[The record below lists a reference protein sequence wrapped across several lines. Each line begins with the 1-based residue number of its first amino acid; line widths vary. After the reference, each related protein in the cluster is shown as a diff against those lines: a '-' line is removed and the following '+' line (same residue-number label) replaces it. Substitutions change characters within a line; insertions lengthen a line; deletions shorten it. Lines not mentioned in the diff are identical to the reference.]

1 MAHLSYHA
9 GKEGKVQKNQ
19 VKASLRHTQRLTYGA
34 YYKHGN
40 KDIDRKMTK
49 YNRDYEFQGV
59 PVEDA
64 IEDAL
69 EMRYK
74 AKTKTGKKQPIR
86 KDAAVIREIIVQPS
100 SDVFL
105 GLTILQKQEKMEK
118 FVKDARPWIEKEFGK
133 KNLLGASTHLD
144 ETNPHVHF
152 MVIPLTKDG
161 RLSQKDFF
169 KGPGHFHL
177 QHKDFREH
185 MNNKGW
191 NFDLENKYE
200 GAKGVSLKALKANG
214 AEIEQNRQEMTDLI
228 RENEI
233 LTEQNKKM
241 AEEMAETPE
250 IKEEALDIAV
260 QQFLTGGGTAVYKK
274 LREEIQEEVE
284 GEVKGDRKFVA
295 ERYHE
300 AMEKME
306 LAERMIALVTK
317 AEEEAPKLP
326 TREELQRILEDET
339 DKQFSVMVTKTTKE
353 NVLVDLRGDKPR
365 KISERDL
372 IKALTTVETDD
383 NGRSYLEIEGSAPIS
398 YVLGYYSAKEPKTA
412 KKAHTEGMAAIAT
425 VQNEMALE
433 IENERTL

>member
-19 VKASLRHTQRLTYGA
+19 VKAALRHTQRLTYGA
-34 YYKHGN
+34 HYNHGN
-40 KDIDRKMTK
+40 KDINKAMTK

-59 PVEDA
+59 PVQDA
-64 IEDAL
+64 VEDAL

-74 AKTKTGKKQPIR
+74 RKTKTGKNQAIR
-86 KDAAVIREIIVQPS
+86 KDAVVIREIIVQPS
-100 SDVFL
+100 SDVFI
-105 GLTILQKQEKMEK
+105 GMTIEQKQKKMDK
-118 FVKDARPWIEKEFGK
+118 FVKDAKPWIEKEFGK
-133 KNLLGASTHLD
+133 KNLLGGSAHLD

-152 MVIPLTKDG
+152 MVMPLTDDG
-161 RLSQKDFF
+161 KLAQTKYF

-191 NFDLENKYE
+191 NFDLENKHE
-200 GAKGVSLKALKANG
+200 GAKGVSLKGLKANG
-214 AEIEQNRQEMTDLI
+214 AEIEKNRQEMTDLI

-233 LTEQNKKM
+233 LVKQNKKM
-241 AEEMAETPE
+241 AEEMAKTPE

-260 QQFLTGGGTAVYKK
+260 QQFLAGDGAEMQRKI
-274 LREEIQEEVE
+274 REEIEEE
-284 GEVKGDRKFVA
+284 LEGDRFFVA
-295 ERYHE
+295 ERYFE
-300 AMEKME
+300 ANEKME

-339 DKQFSVMVTKTTKE
+339 DKQFSVMVTKTSKE

-398 YVLGYYSAKEPKTA
+398 YVLGYYSAKEPKTP
-412 KKAHTEGMAAIAT
+412 KKAHNEGMTAIAT

-433 IENERTL
+433 MENERTL